1 MTTFIRGIVGT
12 PVTPFTT
19 DGRVDDATLQRLVD
33 FLIRHGVD
41 ALALPMHIGESLNM
55 SSDERRQVA
64 RLAVEAAGNRVPV
77 FVNASLAGTDEVVTL
92 ARHAESVGA
101 RGVVAITPYHWR
113 PPAPALVDHFVT
125 IAGAVDLSLIAYN
138 YPARLGVTVT
148 PEIVEQV
155 IARCPNFVGLK
166 DASLDMEYFTEV
178 CRVAGA
184 ARPGFAVFSGV
195 EYVLPAMAI
204 GGAGTFSAC
213 GAVAPRLV
221 RAVYDACAAGDYARA
236 RPLQHRLSHLYTI
249 ISVGYPATIKAA
261 LTILGRPCGHTRKP
275 IQPLDADALKRL
287 ERELE
292 ALGMLRDE
300 PHGW

>member
-1 MTTFIRGIVGT
+1 
-12 PVTPFTT
+12 
-19 DGRVDDATLQRLVD
+19 
-33 FLIRHGVD
+33 
-41 ALALPMHIGESLNM
+41 
-55 SSDERRQVA
+55 
-64 RLAVEAAGNRVPV
+64 
-77 FVNASLAGTDEVVTL
+77 
-92 ARHAESVGA
+92 
-101 RGVVAITPYHWR
+101 
-113 PPAPALVDHFVT
+113 
-125 IAGAVDLSLIAYN
+125 
-138 YPARLGVTVT
+138 
-148 PEIVEQV
+148 
-155 IARCPNFVGLK
+155 
-166 DASLDMEYFTEV
+166 MEYFTEV

-221 RAVYDACAAGDYARA
+221 KAVYDACAAGDYVRA

-275 IQPLDADALKRL
+275 IQALDADALKRL